1 MEERLHEAR
10 SLMGAD
16 DWSCGLEA
24 NRATVAAFRRRHHR
38 EGLSPR
44 ELAPEERFDPAT
56 RETFR
61 I

>member
-1 MEERLHEAR
+1 MEERPREAR
-10 SLMGAD
+10 SLMAAD
-16 DWSCGLEA
+16 DWSYGLEA
-24 NRATVAAFRRRHHR
+24 NRATLAAFLRRHHR

-44 ELAPEERFDPAT
+44 EPAPEERFDPAT